1 MSEINKIKVFPI
13 PYAGASVNVYCDWKK
28 LLPDRCVYV
37 NWLEEELDSQS
48 LATSLLVKQVK
59 ISQKE

>member
-1 MSEINKIKVFPI
+1 MYI
-13 PYAGASVNVYCDWKK
+13 VNGKNYCRIDMN
-28 LLPDRCVYV
+28 CVYV